1 MSDITERLSS
11 AIADR
16 YKIESH
22 LGQGGMA
29 TVYLAH
35 DLKHDRKVALKVL
48 RPELAAV
55 IGAERFLQEIKVTA
69 NLQHPHILPLHDS
82 GEADSFLYYVMPY
95 IEGESL
101 RDKIDKE
108 KQLGIDDAV
117 DVARSVA
124 SALDYAHRQGVI
136 HRDIK
141 PENILIH
148 DGQALVADFGIA
160 LAISEASGN
169 RLTET
174 GLSIGTPHYMSPE
187 QAMGDRELDARSDVY
202 SLGAMM
208 YEMLT
213 GDPPYQGS
221 TAQAIV
227 AKVITEKAPPVTAA
241 RDTTPPH
248 IAAAVHKALSK
259 LPADRFASAAAFA
272 DALTRPG
279 AIPLTVAAEAGPE
292 ALRKRTVPAV
302 GAIAAA
308 ALIAAI
314 ALLVGRMTAPEP
326 APPSNPAF
334 RSEIVL
340 PEAMGVAQTGG
351 QLIAI
356 SPDGSRIVYVGTAEG
371 GGTQLFLRRVGDLAI
386 VPLPGTEG
394 VSNPFFSPDG
404 EWIGF
409 ELDNELKKIAV
420 AGGPP
425 LTIARVN
432 PSRPHWGQND
442 TIIDASGS
450 EPLYTVPGAGGIPVP
465 VPVADTTL
473 DLRSPHMLPGG
484 GAALVTIFAGLE
496 GSQIGLVDLETGA
509 IDTLVSEGVRPV
521 YLSTGHVLYGHA
533 SGGVFVVPFDVER
546 RVVTGSPTPV
556 LDNVRVFGGGPVQF
570 EVAQN
575 GTAVYLTGQGGQGR
589 ELVTVDMA
597 GREEPLAL
605 EPERYASPRFSP
617 DGGRIALTMQGDATD
632 VYVFEMARGT
642 LSRLTFQGN
651 NLYPVW
657 SPDGR
662 YVMFGSRLEGTLDHD
677 IFRKVADGS
686 GPPELVLQAEY
697 ANFAQSWADD
707 GTILYRT
714 RSPGGLDLSVLQS
727 GDSTGTPYLAEEWN
741 EYAGAVSPDGRWVA
755 YVSNE
760 TDANE
765 VYVRAFPEPAGRW
778 QVSQG
783 GGSEPIWAP
792 DGRTIYYWRGPAE
805 LVAARVQT
813 QPSFAVLGEETVLQG
828 RYERFFLYPQYD
840 IHPDGDRF
848 VMIKN
853 VAGDAV
859 GGITVVVNWFEEL
872 RERLGR

>member
-1 MSDITERLSS
+1 MSEITERLTT

-16 YKIESH
+16 YKIERH

-35 DLKHDRKVALKVL
+35 DVKHDRKVALKVL

-69 NLQHPHILPLHDS
+69 NLQHPNILALYDS
-82 GEADSFLYYVMPY
+82 GEADTFLYYVMPY
-95 IEGESL
+95 VEGDTL
-101 RDKIDKE
+101 RDKLDRE
-108 KQLGIDDAV
+108 KQLAVDDAIEITK
-117 DVARSVA
+117 SVA
-124 SALDYAHRQGVI
+124 AALDYAHRHDVI

-141 PENILIH
+141 PENILLH

-160 LAISEASGN
+160 LAVTAASDN

-174 GLSIGTPHYMSPE
+174 GLSLGTPHYMSPE
-187 QAMGDRELDARSDVY
+187 QAMGDRELDARSDIY
-202 SLGAMM
+202 SLSAML
-208 YEMLT
+208 YEMLA
-213 GDPPYQGS
+213 GDPPYTGS

-227 AKVITEKAPPVTAA
+227 AKVITEKATPVTAV
-241 RDTTPPH
+241 RDSVPGH
-248 IAAAVHKALSK
+248 VAAAIQKALSK
-259 LPADRFASAAAFA
+259 LPADRFASAADF
-272 DALTRPG
+272 
-279 AIPLTVAAEAGPE
+279 AEALVKPGIMALPVTAARE
-292 ALRKRTVPAV
+292 AED
-302 GAIAAA
+302 AAA
-308 ALIAAI
+308 ATRDWRLFAAVATAAVLGAA
-314 ALLVGRMTAPEP
+314 ALWGWLRPET
-326 APPSNPAF
+326 PPPPNPAF
-334 RSEIVL
+334 RFEIVP
-340 PEAMGVAQTGG
+340 PEAQSLGGLGG
-351 QLIAI
+351 QLITI

-371 GGTQLFLRRVGDLAI
+371 GGTQLFIRRVGDLAI

-394 VSNPFFSPDG
+394 AFNPFFSPDG

-409 ELDNELKKIAV
+409 ELDDELKKIAV

-442 TIIDASGS
+442 TIIDASS
-450 EPLYTVPGAGGIPVP
+450 AMPLYIVPGAGGIPVR

-521 YLSTGHVLYGHA
+521 YLPTGHVLYGHA

-546 RVVTGSPTPV
+546 RAVTGSPTPV

-570 EVAQN
+570 EVSQN
-575 GTAVYLTGQGGQGR
+575 GTAVYLTGQGDQGR

-597 GREEPLAL
+597 GREEALAL
-605 EPERYASPRFSP
+605 EPERYAHPRFSP
-617 DGGRIALTMQGDATD
+617 DGGRIALVMQGDESD
-632 VYVFEMARGT
+632 IYVFEVARGT

-662 YVMFGSRLEGTLDHD
+662 YIMFGSNREGTQGHD
-677 IFRKVADGS
+677 IFRKLADGS

-697 ANFAQSWADD
+697 HEFAQSWTDD
-707 GTILYRT
+707 GHILYRI
-714 RSPGGLDLSVLQS
+714 RAPGGFDLGVYRVS
-727 GDSTGTPYLAEEWN
+727 DSTTTPYLAEEWS
-741 EYAGAVSPDGRWVA
+741 EYTGAVSPDGRWVA
-755 YVSNE
+755 YVSDE
-760 TDANE
+760 TEASE

-783 GGSEPIWAP
+783 GGMEPSWAP
-792 DGRTIYYWRGPAE
+792 DGRTIYYWRGRTE

-828 RYERFFLYPQYD
+828 RYARFFLYAQYG
-840 IHPDGDRF
+840 IRPDGDRF

-853 VAGDAV
+853 VSGDAV

-872 RERLGR
+872 WERVGQ